1 MLPYNINFTPQGFK
15 SLESLDREIAQRILE
30 KLKWFIK
37 HIDKIRGIPLS
48 ADFKGL
54 YKLRMGDW
62 RIIYSIDHKE
72 RLATIHKIGHRRD
85 IYK

>member
-1 MLPYNINFTPQGFK
+1 MYNINFTPQGFK
-15 SLESLDREIAQRILE
+15 SLESLDREIAQRILD
-30 KLKWFIK
+30 KLKWFIE
-37 HIDKIRGIPLS
+37 HIDEIRGMPLS
-48 ADFKGL
+48 GEFTGL

-72 RLATIHKIGHRRD
+72 RLITIHKTGHRKD

>member
-1 MLPYNINFTPQGFK
+1 MLVYNINFTPQGFK
-15 SLESLDREIAQRILE
+15 SLESLDREIAQRILD

-37 HIDKIRGIPLS
+37 HIDEIRNIPLS

-54 YKLRMGDW
+54 YKIRMGDW

-72 RLATIHKIGHRRD
+72 RFVTIHKIGHRSD

>member
-1 MLPYNINFTPQGFK
+1 MYNINFTPQGFK
-15 SLESLDREIAQRILE
+15 FLESLDREIAQRIFD
-30 KLKWFIK
+30 KLRWFIK
-37 HIDKIRGIPLS
+37 HIDEIRLIPLS

-72 RLATIHKIGHRRD
+72 RVVTIHKIGHRRD